1 MLKETAESAP
11 KEEDEDEEVERHL
24 VSHQPAFVTLD

>member
-11 KEEDEDEEVERHL
+11 KEEDEDEEAERHP
-24 VSHQPAFVTLD
+24 VSQTTVSASIP